1 MLILI
6 TKNYNFTL
14 ICISSNIMEELE
26 KNNESFGEKLAK
38 SLLTIAGRVVVVLF
52 IIVLLIMGFQFYF
65 LLFNNRLTRQQKNKV
80 YLFAIL
86 IAVGL
91 IWFNQGYLEW
101 LMIFLGYLFMKLLH
115 HLYYK
120 WNIHEYIIQNE
131 AIQNED
137 DESWPYAFFFSVFTV
152 LLFISS
158 LILWTYVE
166 SDLVLYPVSALIVA
180 NIMGVAASLVK
191 DD

>member
-1 MLILI
+1 
-6 TKNYNFTL
+6 
-14 ICISSNIMEELE
+14 MEEVE
-26 KNNESFGEKLAK
+26 KNNESFGEKLTK
-38 SLLTIAGRVVVVLF
+38 SLLTIAGRVMVVL
-52 IIVLLIMGFQFYF
+52 IVIVLLIMGFQFYF

-86 IAVGL
+86 IAVAL

-120 WNIHEYIIQNE
+120 WNIHEYVLQEE

-152 LLFISS
+152 VLFIGS
-158 LILWTYVE
+158 LITWAYVE
-166 SDLVLYPVSALIVA
+166 SDLVLYPVSSLIVA

>member
-1 MLILI
+1 
-6 TKNYNFTL
+6 
-14 ICISSNIMEELE
+14 MEELE

-120 WNIHEYIIQNE
+120 WNIHEYIIQDE
-131 AIQNED
+131 VIQNED